1 MLQSEVMT
9 TPLLF
14 AGFHFVYHYDGL
26 IIRWNRGCVQSV
38 AANADPGGVNSEL
51 SERDASPGVRV
62 CVKRFRDRA

>member
-1 MLQSEVMT
+1 M
-9 TPLLF
+9 
-14 AGFHFVYHYDGL
+14 
-26 IIRWNRGCVQSV
+26 QSV